1 MESLTAEA
9 KVEYW
14 AVTKV
19 GNWESQMVAMKVVSM
34 EYLKVE
40 PKVGS
45 KVDSKVVPMESL
57 TAEAKVEY

>member
-14 AVTKV
+14 AVMKV
-19 GNWESQMVAMKVVSM
+19 GNWESQMVVMKVVSM
-34 EYLKVE
+34 EYLKVG

-45 KVDSKVVPMESL
+45 KVDLLVVPMEKL
-57 TAEAKVEY
+57 TADMKVEY

>member
-1 MESLTAEA
+1 MESLTADK

-19 GNWESQMVAMKVVSM
+19 GNWESQMAVMKVVSM
-34 EYLKVE
+34 EYLKGE

-45 KVDSKVVPMESL
+45 KVDL
-57 TAEAKVEY
+57 